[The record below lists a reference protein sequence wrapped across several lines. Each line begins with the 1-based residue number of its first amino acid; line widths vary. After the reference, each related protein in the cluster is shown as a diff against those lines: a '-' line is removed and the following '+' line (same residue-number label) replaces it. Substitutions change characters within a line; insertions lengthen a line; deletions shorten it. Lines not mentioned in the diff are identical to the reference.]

1 MGSSVGLFQR
11 LVAFSRLRL
20 SALTDVFRILRSSSP
35 RDASQP
41 YVPVPERDADSPHPE
56 TIGTRVMFLPRDP
69 QWAVVYWQIDTSD
82 RQRAMARGAKDLCLR
97 LADVTGLVGGAA
109 HPHTLQEIVVGSN
122 ATEWYLPVPVCDRDY
137 RVELGYRTDDP
148 GGWFSLACSSVV
160 RIPGIHTSEGLQARY
175 EPFTMAGGEPMA
187 LGRDGTSDGDGL
199 HERLYQRG
207 AAQWRGHR
215 NGSEVF
221 HATGPPFQGADRHHT
236 SGAGVWS
243 SGRGDSGSGGV
254 SRRRRSIWLVSDAE
268 LIYYGATDPDA
279 QLTIG
284 GEPVPLSADGTFRL
298 EMAFPDG
305 RQIYPIQAVTADG
318 LQRRSTTLDF
328 QRNTPLNDGKERIEA
343 IQDWF

>member
-1 MGSSVGLFQR
+1 MGSSDDLLQKLVVFLRGR
-11 LVAFSRLRL
+11 LN
-20 SALTDVFRILRSSSP
+20 ALTDVFRILRSSSP
-35 RDASQP
+35 LDASQP
-41 YVPVPERDADSPHPE
+41 GGPVPERDADTPRPE
-56 TIGTRVMFLPRDP
+56 PIGTRVMFLPRDP
-69 QWAVVYWQIDTSD
+69 QWAVVYWQIDTCD
-82 RQRAMARGAKDLCLR
+82 RQRAMATGAKDLCLR
-97 LADVTGLVGGAA
+97 LADVTGLIGGAA

-148 GGWFSLACSSVV
+148 GGWISLACSSVV
-160 RIPGIHTSEGLQARY
+160 RIPGIHTSEGLVARY

-187 LGRDGTSDGDGL
+187 QGRDGNSDGDGL
-199 HERLYQRG
+199 HERLYERG

-221 HATGPPFQGADRHHT
+221 HAPGLPFQGADGHHT

-243 SGRGDSGSGGV
+243 SGRSDSGSGGV
-254 SRRRRSIWLVSDAE
+254 SRRRRSFWLVADAE
-268 LIYYGATDPDA
+268 LIVYGATDPAA
-279 QLTIG
+279 QLTIC

-298 EMAFPDG
+298 AMAFPDG

-328 QRNTPLNDGKERIEA
+328 QRHTPLDDGKERIEA